1 MIQGNVPPKVLFL
14 FFAHTWVSEW
24 GSICQKKV
32 EGSKGTIK
40 ATSFLSQSVKLI
52 IHWQLAAVLCCA
64 AWGNRNECVV
74 HVTLEQFNGRNR
86 TETDRPPAAKRGHRR
101 TVQREEGGMHVYG
114 RFPGRE
120 MKIDS
125 EHGLSLRR
133 KETRKRERATNVRRT
148 CYSVAL
154 QSNVHSRRR
163 GGHVVFE

>member
-1 MIQGNVPPKVLFL
+1 MNEDQFVRRERRGKK
-14 FFAHTWVSEW
+14 
-24 GSICQKKV
+24 QKRQLKQLPSAV
-32 EGSKGTIK
+32 T
-40 ATSFLSQSVKLI
+40 LI
-52 IHWQLAAVLCCA
+52 DHSLAAVL
-64 AWGNRNECVV
+64 WGNRNECVV

-101 TVQREEGGMHVYG
+101 AVQREEGGMHVYG

>member
-1 MIQGNVPPKVLFL
+1 MNEDQFVRRERRGKK
-14 FFAHTWVSEW
+14 
-24 GSICQKKV
+24 QKRQLKQLPSAV
-32 EGSKGTIK
+32 T
-40 ATSFLSQSVKLI
+40 LI
-52 IHWQLAAVLCCA
+52 DHSLAAVLL
-64 AWGNRNECVV
+64 WGNRNECV

-101 TVQREEGGMHVYG
+101 AVQREEGGMHVYG